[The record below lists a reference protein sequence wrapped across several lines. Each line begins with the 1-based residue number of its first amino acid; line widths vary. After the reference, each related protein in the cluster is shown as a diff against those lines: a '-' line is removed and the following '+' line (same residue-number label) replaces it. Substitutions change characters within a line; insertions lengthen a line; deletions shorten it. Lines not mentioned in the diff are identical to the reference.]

1 MGFNNFL
8 RNWGA
13 DVQTGCG
20 EIRPLAFPYPV
31 FGRFAY
37 TPYALNGHFFW
48 FLRLRLWEIFVM
60 SAHIIRRVREQP
72 DTGYRKNQRADF
84 AAARLNW
91 FWVWMKVFCLE
102 NWGGGRNYNRGV
114 EDG

>member
-1 MGFNNFL
+1 MAFNNFL

-13 DVQTGCG
+13 DVQTGYG

-48 FLRLRLWEIFVM
+48 FFGASPLGGFCNVRSYHTTCARTAGHRISEKPEGGF
-60 SAHIIRRVREQP
+60 RRSPSELVLGV
-72 DTGYRKNQRADF
+72 DGGF
-84 AAARLNW
+84 
-91 FWVWMKVFCLE
+91 FGLE
-102 NWGGGRNYNRGV
+102 N
-114 EDG
+114 